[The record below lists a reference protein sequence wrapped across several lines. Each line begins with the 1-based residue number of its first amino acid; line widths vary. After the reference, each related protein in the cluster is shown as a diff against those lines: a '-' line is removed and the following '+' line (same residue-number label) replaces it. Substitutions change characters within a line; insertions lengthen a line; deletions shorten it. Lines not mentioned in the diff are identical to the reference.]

1 MIILDVNKLAKDFGY
16 GKLFDDISFSLNEG
30 ESISIVGPNG
40 CGKSTLLKMIAG
52 LEKID
57 SGAVSIKKDAKV
69 AYLDQTGSSIDDD
82 RPVIEV
88 LKDAFGELTEMERQI
103 NKLQSMMESDL
114 DEKEYNKVLER
125 YCNLLEKFSVAG
137 GYDIDMNIST
147 VVEGLKIDK
156 SLLNQSYND
165 LSGGEKTL
173 VQLAKTLLIK
183 PDLILLDEPTN
194 HLDIDRIEWL
204 ESYIKSFKGASVI
217 VSHDRYF
224 LDRMSNKIID
234 LDDGI
239 GKVYTTNYT
248 GFLEEKQRDFEKQM
262 AEYKDQQALI
272 KKLEQEK
279 KYFAERGMATNSST
293 LTARAHTLQTKID
306 RLKKMAVKRPKEQKK
321 LNVGFNE
328 ERKSSKKVIVAED
341 LSVSTPDGKQILDH
355 INLDI
360 CAGERVALIGA
371 NGSGKSTFI
380 KSIMGEQDL
389 PVEGEIMVGP
399 SVQIGY
405 LPQIINFPDGEIS
418 LLDYFRKEAGVNEEK
433 ARRILAAFQ
442 FYKEDVNKRVKN
454 LSGGERMRIKL
465 AELLQL
471 KINTLIFDE
480 PTNHIDIPTKE
491 VLEDAIEDFDGTL
504 IFVSHDRF
512 FINKFADKTIEFK
525 DGRTTTYQGNY
536 EDYKEKKQQ
545 MLSEMSEPKSFKDS
559 LKVKGATPQLKSNK
573 SNKNVKKRG
582 DNREER

>member
-204 ESYIKSFKGASVI
+204 EGYIKSFKGASVI

-224 LDRMSNKIID
+224 LDRMSNKILD

-239 GKVYTTNYT
+239 GKVYMTNYT

-306 RLKKMAVKRPKEQKK
+306 RLKKMAIKRPKVQKK

-405 LPQIINFPDGEIS
+405 IPQIINFPDGEIS

-454 LSGGERMRIKL
+454 LSGGERMWIKL

-512 FINKFADKTIEFK
+512 FINKFADKKIEFK
-525 DGRTTTYQGNY
+525 DGRTKKYQGNY
-536 EDYKEKKQQ
+536 ENYKEKK
-545 MLSEMSEPKSFKDS
+545 
-559 LKVKGATPQLKSNK
+559 KSNY
-573 SNKNVKKRG
+573 
-582 DNREER
+582 